1 MIDAI
6 EHYWNARIHDLEMT
20 DRPVGS
26 LEFFND
32 LDEYRFDKLHYL
44 PRLVDFAGFRGQT
57 LLEVGCGIG
66 TDLVRFARGGAIVT
80 GVDLSETAIELAR
93 KNLHLHGLTAHD
105 LRTANAEALPYPNNT
120 FDVVYGHGVIQYTA
134 DPQRLVREC
143 YRVLRPG
150 GRAIFMVYN
159 RVSWLNAMSK
169 LMKVPLEHEDAP
181 VLQKFSIGEFKELLS
196 PFDSVEIV
204 PERFPVKSRLHKGWK
219 AVAFNTMFV
228 GTFNAVPR
236 PLVRRLGWHLM
247 GFATKSAAKP
257 SGTS

>member
-1 MIDAI
+1 
-6 EHYWNARIHDLEMT
+6 
-20 DRPVGS
+20 
-26 LEFFND
+26 
-32 LDEYRFDKLHYL
+32 
-44 PRLVDFAGFRGQT
+44 
-57 LLEVGCGIG
+57 
-66 TDLVRFARGGAIVT
+66 
-80 GVDLSETAIELAR
+80 
-93 KNLHLHGLTAHD
+93 
-105 LRTANAEALPYPNNT
+105 
-120 FDVVYGHGVIQYTA
+120 VIQYTA

-143 YRVLRPG
+143 HRVLRPG

-196 PFDSVEIV
+196 PFDGVEIV